1 MMRAPVT
8 VATAIAGAF
17 VFQGCKNDDET
28 QSQQVTDD
36 TIKSYQDLIKT
47 DHTTQQCRDVQ
58 KGKFVD
64 TSGAEFTGELAVD
77 PAFKE
82 RIDALRKDCLTTAND
97 AVKKGSETA
106 QDSNGFSR
114 SGASGTQ
121 AIATPPKKSSTAD
134 EDDLLNQFPVKPRVG
149 TREWFDEQNRSP
161 HSPGVRGAVVTV
173 STTAHRVSPNTVAV
187 TRHMHVQPIST
198 QVQPQPFFVSDVDP

>member
-1 MMRAPVT
+1 MMRAQVT

-64 TSGAEFTGELAVD
+64 TSGAEFTSELAVD
-77 PAFKE
+77 PAFKAQ
-82 RIDALRKDCLTTAND
+82 IDALREECLKTAKD
-97 AVKKGSETA
+97 AVKKGSET
-106 QDSNGFSR
+106 GFSR
-114 SGASGTQ
+114 SGASGKS
-121 AIATPPKKSSTAD
+121 AITTPPKSRSTAD
-134 EDDLLNQFPVKPRVG
+134 EDEQLLNKSRGRRG
-149 TREWFDEQNRSP
+149 TQDWFDEQNRSP
-161 HSPGVRGAVVTV
+161 QGPGVRGAVVTV
-173 STTAHRVSPNTVAV
+173 STTAHRVGPGQVAIAKHV
-187 TRHMHVQPIST
+187 TVQPVAT
-198 QVQPQPFFVSDVDP
+198 QPFFLSDVEDA